1 MASEPPITIRLPSKY
16 TSSSPSTT
24 PFNPP
29 PLPFLHRTWSVTHST
44 LSMWRTAQN
53 VRITYGP
60 LPSKTKGGE
69 DVERVSDLVEYE
81 ALSKDKEKEDT
92 TNGGEGGTGAR
103 DGVVERKKG
112 GKGKG
117 NKVKRIQ
124 GVDTAVTKG
133 DGGAWDWRGSG
144 LLFFVGSHWEVLGW
158 GERPLSKPSSSSSS
172 SPSSQGQGENGG
184 GAEPEVE
191 RWVVTWFAPTVFTAE
206 GLDVYSDRRE
216 GPSEGLARDVL
227 AELERVCKGQ
237 GKLGVIVERDM
248 REVAIRLPWGEA

>member
-16 TSSSPSTT
+16 TSSPTATSSPSPT
-24 PFNPP
+24 PFTPP
-29 PLPFLHRTWSVTHST
+29 PLAFLHRTWSVTHST

-69 DVERVSDLVEYE
+69 EVERMSDLVEYE
-81 ALSKDKEKEDT
+81 ALSKDKEGTK
-92 TNGGEGGTGAR
+92 GGAGDGAGG
-103 DGVVERKKG
+103 ERKKG

-117 NKVKRIQ
+117 TKVKRIQ

-133 DGGAWDWRGSG
+133 DGGSWDWRGSG
-144 LLFFVGSHWEVLGW
+144 MLFFVGSHWEVLGW
-158 GERPLSKPSSSSSS
+158 GERPLATVPSSSS
-172 SPSSQGQGENGG
+172 QGQEENGD
-184 GAEPEVE
+184 GAEAEVE

-216 GPSEGLARDVL
+216 GVSEGLARDVL
-227 AELERVCKGQ
+227 AELKRVCKGQ
-237 GKLGVIVERDM
+237 GKLGEIVERDM
-248 REVAIRLPWGEA
+248 REVAIRLPWGEV